1 MNSFSTIR
9 TIMNNKTGTEMFT
22 KGTVIHYCR
31 VVFVYV
37 PHSRGAG
44 SGYSHNGPGEEGW
57 LVGEEGGSEPGR
69 RGMSRGEEGRGTAVC
84 F

>member
-1 MNSFSTIR
+1 MNPYATIK
-9 TIMNNKTGTEMFT
+9 TIVNFKTGTEMFT
-22 KGTVIHYCR
+22 KGTVIYYCP
-31 VVFVYV
+31 VVYVYV

-69 RGMSRGEEGRGTAVC
+69 RRMSRGEEGRGTAAC